1 MTIVCLIGHSSSGKS
16 TLESRLEE
24 MGIPRIISY
33 TTRPM
38 REGEKNGSSYHFILY
53 PTFLEMEQQ
62 GKFTETAKYRDWYYG
77 LSLDG
82 IDYQQKDY
90 IAVVTVQGYKE
101 LLKAVGKENIVAI
114 HIKVEERERIIRQL
128 QRGDVLDEVIRRIH
142 TDRKDFAEVEEICDY
157 IVENKHLDKSLVE
170 VYNIIRKHSS
180 AK

>member
-1 MTIVCLIGHSSSGKS
+1 MLYALIGHSSSGKS
-16 TLESRLEE
+16 TIESRLEE
-24 MGIPRIISY
+24 MGFERVISY

-38 REGEKNGSSYHFILY
+38 REEEKDGSSYHFIDTD
-53 PTFLEMEQQ
+53 TFLLKEAK
-62 GKFTETAKYRDWYYG
+62 GDFAETARYRDWYYG

-82 IDYQQKDY
+82 IDYENKDY
-90 IAVVTVQGYKE
+90 IVVVTVHGYEE

-128 QRGDVLDEVIRRIH
+128 QRGDILDEVIRRIH
-142 TDRKDFAEVEEICDY
+142 TDRVDFENVEEVCDY
-157 IVENKHLDKSLVE
+157 IVENHSLDKSIVE